1 MNTPVVPKPFA
12 SLAVLLSLAAPLR
25 AQDPA
30 LEGLAVQ
37 RDFESH
43 RLTSA
48 DPTGGNADW
57 WDILYNGIVLPSDWP
72 PKVAWEDIKAR
83 KPIPEPPYLKQPP
96 EVIPIDVGRQLFV
109 DDFLIHETTL
119 RRTYHQAEYHP
130 SNPVFTGGMP
140 FSGGVFWD
148 PQDQRIK
155 MWYHGAG
162 GTGYTTSKDGI
173 HWEPGRIVLPG
184 SSDSQCVWLDLE
196 EPDHSKRYKM
206 TRSVVADN
214 RCRGWIY
221 FSADGIDWRHVGYTG
236 DWGDRSTFFWNPF
249 RKLWVM
255 SCRHGWG
262 QPRARRYWEVKDME
276 KGPYWRS
283 AGQPDYAPFWIGAD
297 SLDPPRP
304 DYKINPELYNLDAAG
319 YESLMLG
326 MFSIWRGQPPPR
338 EKPNEVCVGFSR
350 DGFHWTRPDRR
361 PFCPVS
367 ETPGTWNYANV
378 QSAAG
383 ACLVMGDRLYF
394 YVSARGKGRVAGLAT
409 LRRDGFASMDA
420 DAAGGALTT
429 RVLTFNGKYPFV
441 NLDAAQGELRVEV
454 LDAAGQPIP
463 PCTRDNCL
471 PLRGDHTLAAIHW
484 TGATDLSALAGK
496 KARFRFHLKGGRLYA
511 FWVSPDA
518 SGASHGYVAGGGPG
532 FASNKDT
539 VGRRSPASP

>member
-1 MNTPVVPKPFA
+1 MNA
-12 SLAVLLSLAAPLR
+12 WMIRALGAIACIGAAAGCLAGEV
-25 AQDPA
+25 
-30 LEGLAVQ
+30 
-37 RDFESH
+37 
-43 RLTSA
+43 
-48 DPTGGNADW
+48 
-57 WDILYNGIVLPSDWP
+57 LYNGIVLPSDWP
-72 PKVAWEDIKAR
+72 PKVTWEDIKAR
-83 KPIPEPPYLKQPP
+83 KPISEPPYLKQPP

-119 RRTYHQAEYHP
+119 RRTFHQAEYHP

-148 PQDQRIK
+148 PKDQRIK

-196 EPDHSKRYKM
+196 EPDPAKRYKM

-297 SLDPPRP
+297 SLDPSRP

-361 PFCPVS
+361 PFCAVS

-394 YVSARGKGRVAGLAT
+394 YVERPGQGARGRPGHAAARRIRLHGR
-409 LRRDGFASMDA
+409 RRRRRRPDHSGRYLQRQIPFRESGRP
-420 DAAGGALTT
+420 AGGATG
-429 RVLTFNGKYPFV
+429 RDSRRRRPADPAVY
-441 NLDAAQGELRVEV
+441 AGELPAAPGRSYVGPDP
-454 LDAAGQPIP
+454 LDGRNRPLRAGGEEGAVPVPPQGRQALRLLGQPGRIRRQP
-463 PCTRDNCL
+463 R
-471 PLRGDHTLAAIHW
+471 LR
-484 TGATDLSALAGK
+484 
-496 KARFRFHLKGGRLYA
+496 RGGRAGVYQQQ
-511 FWVSPDA
+511 
-518 SGASHGYVAGGGPG
+518 GHGWKA
-532 FASNKDT
+532 
-539 VGRRSPASP
+539 